1 MHEPIRRGRHH
12 LAGGALV
19 ALTLLPFLLGG
30 CGGGDDDP
38 PELPTDAGELR
49 CVSPQG
55 GGADLSLFQWA
66 GELPEGGYFQVAV
79 YDYNSGGVPLGPLIR
94 SPELQE
100 LGPARELR
108 GGLPRRDLLE
118 GLRGERGAE
127 DGCSQQRGRLALIY
141 SW

>member
-100 LGPARELR
+100 RSWAPRANFVEGFPDEIFWKVFAVSAERKTVARSSAAASR
-108 GGLPRRDLLE
+108 
-118 GLRGERGAE
+118 
-127 DGCSQQRGRLALIY
+127 
-141 SW
+141 